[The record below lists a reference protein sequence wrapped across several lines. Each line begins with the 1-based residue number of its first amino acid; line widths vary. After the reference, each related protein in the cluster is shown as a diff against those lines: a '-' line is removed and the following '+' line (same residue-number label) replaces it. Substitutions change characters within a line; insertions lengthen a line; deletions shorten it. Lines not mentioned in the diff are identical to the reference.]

1 MSIRV
6 YELAKELGYSSKDM
20 VKKLKELSVSV
31 KGHMSSIDEETAEIV
46 RHELLGKKEPKK
58 KKQKAKEKTEEKV
71 EPELKSL
78 KLKVPVSVKDFASKI
93 NKSAPDVIKKLMA
106 MKVMATVN
114 QTLDEETIKQIALG
128 YGFSF
133 EKILTEEEN
142 LLFKHKQADDGQG
155 FKSRP
160 PVVTLMGHVDHGKT
174 SLLDVLRKSNI
185 TDKEAGGITQHIGA
199 YEVILPKGKVTFLDT
214 PGHEAFTAMRSRGA
228 TITDIVIIVVAA
240 DDGLMPQT
248 HEAIN
253 HAKAAGVPI
262 VVAINKVDLP
272 GADVDK
278 VKRQLAEVGLMSEDW
293 GGSTITV
300 EVSAKQ
306 ETGIKKMLEM
316 ILLEAEMLE
325 LKANP
330 NRVAKGVII
339 ESKLSK
345 GSGPMATILVQS
357 GTLQLGDVFVCGLTY
372 GKVKSMSND
381 LGKRVEKAGPS
392 VPVEIS
398 GISQVP
404 MAGDTFY
411 VVEDEK
417 KARELSIAKNE
428 SLRQEKLMPAQRV
441 SLEDLFDRA
450 KEGKTKE
457 LKIIIK
463 SDVQGSLEALSSS
476 LEELGTKDISVSI
489 IHSQVGTIS
498 ESDVMLSI
506 ASEAII
512 IGFHVGID
520 VKAKEAA
527 EKKGIDVRLYSII
540 YEAINDVR
548 LSMEGLLEPTIKET
562 FLARAKILQV
572 FKISKLGKIC
582 GCMVVKGKFARNA
595 ELVRLFRNDECL
607 YEGKLESLKRYKD
620 DVKEVGEGLE
630 CGIGLDKFDSM
641 ASDDIIECYRV
652 EKIARK
658 L

>member
-20 VKKLKELSVSV
+20 VKKLNEMHVSV
-31 KGHMSSIDEETAEIV
+31 KGHMSAIDEDTAEIV
-46 RHELLGKKEPKK
+46 RHELQEKKGPEKI
-58 KKQKAKEKTEEKV
+58 KQKAKKKAEEKAS
-71 EPELKSL
+71 PDLKPL
-78 KLKVPVSVKDFASKI
+78 KLKVPVTVKSFASKI

-114 QTLDEETIKQIALG
+114 QTLDEETTRKIALE
-128 YGFSF
+128 YGFSL
-133 EKILTEEEN
+133 EKILSDEEN
-142 LLFKHKQADDGQG
+142 LLIKHNQADDGKG
-155 FKSRP
+155 LKARS

-199 YEVILPKGKVTFLDT
+199 YEVTLPKGKITFLDT

-248 HEAIN
+248 YEAIN

-278 VKRQLAEVGLMSEDW
+278 VKRQLAEVGLTSEDW

-306 ETGIKKMLEM
+306 GTGIKKLLEM

-325 LKANP
+325 LKADP
-330 NRVAKGVII
+330 DRLAMGVNV

-345 GSGPMATILVQS
+345 GSGPTATILVQS
-357 GTLQLGDVFVCGLTY
+357 GTLRVGDVFVCGLTH

-381 LGKRVEKAGPS
+381 RGERVSKAGPS

-404 MAGDTFY
+404 MAGDKFY

-441 SLEDLFDRA
+441 SLEDIFRQA
-450 KEGKTKE
+450 KEGKTQE

-463 SDVQGSLEALSSS
+463 SDVQGSLEALGSS
-476 LEELGTKDISVSI
+476 LEELGTKDISVNI
-489 IHSQVGTIS
+489 IHSQVGTIN
-498 ESDVMLSI
+498 ESDVMLAI
-506 ASEAII
+506 ASEAVI
-512 IGFHVGID
+512 IGFHVGIEA
-520 VKAKEAA
+520 KAKETAQ
-527 EKKGIDVRLYSII
+527 KKGIDIRLYRII

-548 LSMEGLLEPTIKET
+548 LSMEGLLEPTVKET
-562 FLARAKILQV
+562 FLGRAKVLQV

-582 GCMVVKGKFARNA
+582 GCMVVKGKIVRSA

-630 CGIGLDKFDSM
+630 CGIWLDKFDSM
-641 ASDDIIECYRV
+641 ASGDIIECYRV

>member
-6 YELAKELGYSSKDM
+6 YELAKELGFSSKDM
-20 VKKLKELSVSV
+20 VKKLKELHVSV

-46 RHELLGKKEPKK
+46 RHELLEKKESKK
-58 KKQKAKEKTEEKV
+58 KKPEAEKTEKV
-71 EPELKSL
+71 RTDLRTL
-78 KLKVPVSVKDFASKI
+78 KLKVPISVKDFASKI
-93 NKSAPDVIKKLMA
+93 NKNASDVIKKLMA
-106 MKVMATVN
+106 MGVMANVN
-114 QTLDEETIKQIALG
+114 QALDEETTAHIALEF
-128 YGFSF
+128 GFAF
-133 EKILTEEEN
+133 EKILSDEEN
-142 LLFKHKQADDGQG
+142 LLIKHKQTDDVQG
-155 FKSRP
+155 LKARP

-174 SLLDVLRKSNI
+174 SLLDVMRKSNI
-185 TDKEAGGITQHIGA
+185 TSKEAGGITQHIGA
-199 YEVILPKGKVTFLDT
+199 YEVTLPKGKITFLDT

-228 TITDIVIIVVAA
+228 NITDIVIVVVAA

-278 VKRQLAEVGLMSEDW
+278 VKRQLAEVGLTSEDW

-306 ETGIKKMLEM
+306 ETGIKKLLEM

-330 NRVAKGVII
+330 DRIAKGVVI

-345 GSGPMATILVQS
+345 GSGPTATILVQN
-357 GTLQLGDVFVCGLTY
+357 GTLHLGDVFVCGLTH
-372 GKVKSMSND
+372 GKVKSMIND
-381 LGKRVEKAGPS
+381 RGERVKKAGPS

-398 GISQVP
+398 GISQLP
-404 MAGDTFY
+404 LAGDMFY

-428 SLRQEKLMPAQRV
+428 SLRQEKLIPTQRA
-441 SLEDLFDRA
+441 SLEDLFQQA

-463 SDVQGSLEALSSS
+463 SDVQGSLEALGNS
-476 LEELGTKDISVSI
+476 LEDLGTKDISVNI
-489 IHSQVGTIS
+489 IHSQVGAIN
-498 ESDVMLSI
+498 ESDVMLAI
-506 ASEAII
+506 ASDAVI

-520 VKAKEAA
+520 AKAKESAD
-527 EKKGIDVRLYSII
+527 KKGIDVRLYRII

-562 FLARAKILQV
+562 LLGRAKILQV

-582 GCMVVKGKFARNA
+582 GCMVIKGKFVRNA

-641 ASDDIIECYRV
+641 ASGDIIECYRV

>member
-1 MSIRV
+1 MSKRV
-6 YELAKELGYSSKDM
+6 HELAKELGYSSKEL
-20 VKKLKELSVSV
+20 VKKLNEMHVDV
-31 KGHMSSIDEETAEIV
+31 KGHMSAIDDETAEIV
-46 RHELLGKKEPKK
+46 CHELLAKKEPEK
-58 KKQKAKEKTEEKV
+58 KKQKIKKKGEEKAA
-71 EPELKSL
+71 PELKPL
-78 KLKVPVSVKDFASKI
+78 QVKVPISVKDFASKI
-93 NKSAPDVIKKLMA
+93 NKSSPDVIKKLMT
-106 MKVMATVN
+106 MKIMASVN
-114 QTLDEETIKQIALG
+114 QNLDEETTRQIAREF
-128 YGFSF
+128 GFSL
-133 EKILTEEEN
+133 EKALTEEET
-142 LLFKHKQADDGQG
+142 LLIKHKQSDNGQG
-155 FKSRP
+155 LKFRS

-174 SLLDVLRKSNI
+174 SLLDVLRKSNL
-185 TDKEAGGITQHIGA
+185 TSKEAGGITQHIGA
-199 YEVILPKGKVTFLDT
+199 YEVNLPKGKITFLDT

-228 TITDIVIIVVAA
+228 TITDIVIVVVAA

-248 HEAIN
+248 YEAIN
-253 HAKAAGVPI
+253 HAKAAGVPM

-278 VKRQLAEVGLMSEDW
+278 VKRQLADIGLTSEDW

-300 EVSAKQ
+300 EVSAKK
-306 ETGIKKMLEM
+306 ETGIKKLLEM

-330 NRVAKGVII
+330 DRVAKGVII
-339 ESKLSK
+339 ESKLSR
-345 GSGPMATILVQS
+345 GSGPTATMLVQS
-357 GTLQLGDVFVCGLTY
+357 GTLHPGDVFVCGLTH
-372 GKVKSMSND
+372 GKIKSMTND
-381 LGKRVEKAGPS
+381 LGERMESAGPS

-398 GISQVP
+398 GISHVP
-404 MAGDTFY
+404 MAGDKFY

-417 KARELSIAKNE
+417 KARELSVAKNE
-428 SLRQEKLMPAQRV
+428 NLRQEKLMPAQRV
-441 SLEDLFDRA
+441 SLEDLFNRA
-450 KEGKTKE
+450 QEGKIKE

-463 SDVQGSLEALSSS
+463 SDVQGSLEALGSS
-476 LEELGTKDISVSI
+476 LQQLGTKDIGVAI

-498 ESDVMLSI
+498 ESDVMLAI
-506 ASEAII
+506 ASEAVI

-520 VKAKEAA
+520 AKAKEVAG
-527 EKKGIDVRLYSII
+527 KKAVDIRLYRII

-562 FLARAKILQV
+562 FLGRAKILQV

-582 GCMVVKGKFARNA
+582 GCMVVKGKFVRNA
-595 ELVRLFRNDECL
+595 EIARLFRNEECL

-641 ASDDIIECYRV
+641 QSDDIIECYRL